1 MKSVVA
7 VERTEEGTGRFNL
20 HSLALALILCVLVL
34 LPCGCA
40 SWWNYPGETA
50 AEGNRRHKRIVRTNF
65 EQMRADIDTV
75 LLLDRPSNLTDKR
88 LP

>member
-7 VERTEEGTGRFNL
+7 VEKKEQWMRRFNL
-20 HSLALALILCVLVL
+20 RALALALILCVLVI

-50 AEGNRRHKRIVRTNF
+50 AEGKRRHKRVVQTNF
-65 EQMRADIDTV
+65 EMMRADIDTV